1 MRAKHWGTTSSFDW
15 LRMRSPRGLADLGYL
30 GDHMA
35 ELRIAILGSGYMGRT
50 HAECITKHVSRA
62 RLVAIAGGRRAP
74 ALAGDYRAAFEPS
87 YEALLQRA
95 DIDAVL
101 IATPHADHCA
111 QVIAAAA
118 AGKHVL
124 VEKPM
129 ATSVAD
135 CTRMIEAC
143 DLAGVHLEVIQTQRF
158 RGALWRTRKL
168 IADGQIGAV
177 RMLQG
182 RSLFTSYVVDSSP
195 WAGEDAHGG
204 AFLDTGVHFFDLM
217 RFLTGKEPDSIF
229 STLRTFGDIPY
240 AGLNAMTQLSFP
252 DGAIAQHWMSYQ
264 IPRPSL
270 PDSEHRYVVVGETGM
285 IDVDAY
291 GKVQLAKDNR
301 WTTVWEQPPIDYVNR
316 PLDPVRLEAF
326 FSQTQAFVDNVLDQ
340 RSPTVSGADG
350 RAAVALVEA
359 AWKSSRAGMPIRLN

>member
-1 MRAKHWGTTSSFDW
+1 MG
-15 LRMRSPRGLADLGYL
+15 
-30 GDHMA
+30 
-35 ELRIAILGSGYMGRT
+35 ELRIGILGSGYMGRT
-50 HAECITKHVSRA
+50 HAECITKHVTRA
-62 RLVAIAGGRRAP
+62 RLVAISGGRRAP
-74 ALAGDYRAAFEPS
+74 GLADDYGVRYDPDYAS
-87 YEALLQRA
+87 LLARG

-101 IATPHADHCA
+101 IATPHADHCP

-135 CTRMIEAC
+135 CTKMIDAC
-143 DLAGVHLEVIQTQRF
+143 GRSGVHLEVIQTQRF
-158 RGALWRTRKL
+158 RGALWRTRQL
-168 IADGQIGAV
+168 IAEGAIGQV

-182 RSLFTSYVVDSSP
+182 RSLFTDYVVGSSP
-195 WAGEDAHGG
+195 WAGEELHGG

-229 STLRTFGDIPY
+229 SRLNTFGRVPY
-240 AGLNAMTQLSFP
+240 GGLNAMTQLTFA
-252 DGAIAQHWMSYQ
+252 DGAMAQHWMSYQ
-264 IPRPSL
+264 VPKPSL
-270 PDSEHRYVVVGETGM
+270 PNSEHRYVVVGETGM

-291 GKVQLAKDNR
+291 GKLQLAKDDR
-301 WTTVWEQPPIDYVNR
+301 WTTVWEQPAIDYVNR

-326 FSQTQAFVDNVLDQ
+326 FTQTQAFVDNVLDH
-340 RSPTVSGADG
+340 RPPTVSGADG

-359 AWKSSRAGMPIRLN
+359 AWASSRSGAPIRLR

>member
-1 MRAKHWGTTSSFDW
+1 MT
-15 LRMRSPRGLADLGYL
+15 
-30 GDHMA
+30 

-50 HAECITKHVSRA
+50 HAHCITNHVTRA
-62 RLVAIAGGRRAP
+62 TLVAIAGGTRAEK
-74 ALAGDYRAAFEPS
+74 LATDYGVDFEPS
-87 YEALLQRA
+87 YDALLARS

-111 QVIAAAA
+111 QVVAAAR

-135 CTRMIEAC
+135 CSVMIAAC
-143 DLAGVHLEVIQTQRF
+143 EKANVRLEVIQTQRF

-168 IADGQIGAV
+168 IADGAIGRV
-177 RMLQG
+177 RMFEG
-182 RSLFTSYVVDSSP
+182 RSLFTDYVVGSSP
-195 WAGEDAHGG
+195 WAGEGIHGG

-217 RFLTGKEPDSIF
+217 RFLLADEPASIF
-229 STLRTFGDIPY
+229 STIRTFGEVPY
-240 AGLNAMTQLSFP
+240 AGLNAMTQLTFSG
-252 DGAIAQHWMSYQ
+252 GAIVQHWMSYQ
-264 IPRPSL
+264 VPSPSL
-270 PDSEHRYVVVGETGM
+270 PNSEHRYIIVGDAGM

-291 GKVQLAKDNR
+291 GKVQLAKDDK

-326 FSQTQAFVDNVLDQ
+326 FTQTQAFVDDVLDN
-340 RSPTVSGADG
+340 RPATVSGAEG

-359 AWKSSRAGMPIRLN
+359 AWASSRSGLPIKLS

>member
-1 MRAKHWGTTSSFDW
+1 
-15 LRMRSPRGLADLGYL
+15 
-30 GDHMA
+30 MA

-50 HAECITKHVSRA
+50 HAECITRHVTRA
-62 RLVAIAGGRRAP
+62 KLVAISGGRRAP
-74 ALAGDYRAAFEPS
+74 GLAADYGAAYEPT
-87 YEALLQRA
+87 YEALLARG
-95 DIDAVL
+95 DVDSVL
-101 IATPHADHCA
+101 VATPHADHCA
-111 QVIAAAA
+111 QVMAAAE

-143 DLAGVHLEVIQTQRF
+143 DRAGVRLEVIQTQRF

-168 IADGQIGAV
+168 IADGAIGKI

-217 RFLTGKEPDSIF
+217 RFLTGAEPQSVF
-229 STLRTFGDIPY
+229 ATLKTFGEVPY
-240 AGLNAMTQLSFP
+240 GGLNAMTQLTFA

-264 IPRPSL
+264 IPKPSL
-270 PDSEHRYVVVGETGM
+270 PNSEHRYVIVGETGM

-291 GKVQLAKDNR
+291 GKVQLAKDDQ

-326 FSQTQAFVDNVLDQ
+326 FTQTQAFVDDVLDD
-340 RSPTVSGADG
+340 RPATVSGAEG

-359 AWKSSRAGMPIRLN
+359 AWRSSRLGVPVQLI

>member
-1 MRAKHWGTTSSFDW
+1 
-15 LRMRSPRGLADLGYL
+15 
-30 GDHMA
+30 MA

-50 HAECITKHVSRA
+50 HAECITKHVRRA
-62 RLVAIAGGRRAP
+62 KLVAVAGGRRAP
-74 ALAGDYRAAFEPS
+74 ALAGDYGTVFEPS
-87 YEALLQRA
+87 YEALLGRA
-95 DIDAVL
+95 DVDAVL
-101 IATPHADHCA
+101 IATPHADHCP

-135 CTRMIEAC
+135 CSKMIEGC
-143 DLAGVHLEVIQTQRF
+143 DSAGVHLEVIQTQRF

-168 IADGQIGAV
+168 IADGKIGAV

-182 RSLFTSYVVDSSP
+182 RSLFTDYVVDTSP

-217 RFLTGKEPDSIF
+217 RFLTGQEPDSIF
-229 STLRTFGDIPY
+229 STVRTFGETPF
-240 AGLNAMTQLSFP
+240 AGLNAMTQLTYP
-252 DGAIAQHWMSYQ
+252 GGAIAQHWMSYQ
-264 IPRPSL
+264 IPEPSL
-270 PDSEHRYVVVGETGM
+270 PNSEHRYVVVGETGM

-291 GKVQLAKDNR
+291 GKVQLAKDGV
-301 WTTVWEQPPIDYVNR
+301 WATVWEQPQIDYVNR

-326 FSQTQAFVDNVLDQ
+326 FSQTQAFVDNVLDG
-340 RSPTVSGADG
+340 RPPTVSGADG
-350 RAAVALVEA
+350 RASVALVEA
-359 AWKSSRAGMPIRLN
+359 AWKSSRAGTPIHLI

>member
-1 MRAKHWGTTSSFDW
+1 MG
-15 LRMRSPRGLADLGYL
+15 
-30 GDHMA
+30 

-50 HAECITKHVSRA
+50 HAECITRHMSRV
-62 RLVAIAGGRRAP
+62 RLVAISGGKRAP
-74 ALAGDYRAAFEPS
+74 GLAADYGVRFEAD
-87 YEALLQRA
+87 YGALLARS

-101 IATPHADHCA
+101 IATPHADHCG

-135 CTRMIEAC
+135 CTAMIEAC
-143 DLAGVHLEVIQTQRF
+143 ARSAVHLEVIQTQRF
-158 RGALWRTRKL
+158 RGALSRTRQL
-168 IADGQIGAV
+168 IAEGAIGQL

-182 RSLFTSYVVDSSP
+182 RSLFTDYVVGTSP
-195 WAGEDAHGG
+195 WAGDELHGG

-229 STLRTFGDIPY
+229 STLKTFGTVPHR
-240 AGLNAMTQLSFP
+240 GLNAMSQLTFA
-252 DGAIAQHWMSYQ
+252 DGTMAQHWMSYQ
-264 IPRPSL
+264 IPKPSL
-270 PDSEHRYVVVGETGM
+270 PNSEHRYILVGDGGM

-291 GKVQLAKDNR
+291 GKVQLAKNDV
-301 WTTVWEQPPIDYVNR
+301 WTTVWEQPAIDYINR

-326 FSQTQAFVDNVLDQ
+326 FTQTQAFVDNVLD
-340 RSPTVSGADG
+340 RRPPTVSGADG

-359 AWKSSRAGMPIRLN
+359 AWASSRAGTPIKLS